1 MRKVV
6 RLAKPQA
13 SKDGNVEMENPVQ
26 TARELA
32 THANEIKHLQQDM
45 DRVLV
50 ELEAM
55 KQTVDSINQKLDK
68 AEGGWKTLIWIGGL
82 ATSVTGIIGYV
93 VGQIRG

>member
-1 MRKVV
+1 
-6 RLAKPQA
+6 
-13 SKDGNVEMENPVQ
+13 MENPVQ

-82 ATSVTGIIGYV
+82 ATSVTGVIGYI
-93 VGQIRG
+93 VGQIRN

>member
-6 RLAKPQA
+6 LHARLRAL
-13 SKDGNVEMENPVQ
+13 KDGNVDMEDSVQ

-32 THANEIKHLQQDM
+32 THANEIKHIQSDM
-45 DRVLV
+45 DQVLQ

-55 KQTVDSINQKLDK
+55 KATIDSINQKLDR

-82 ATSVTGIIGYV
+82 ATSVTGIIGYII
-93 VGQIRG
+93 GQVRG

>member
-1 MRKVV
+1 
-6 RLAKPQA
+6 
-13 SKDGNVEMENPVQ
+13 MENPVQ

-68 AEGGWKTLIWIGGL
+68 VEGGWKTLIWIGGL
-82 ATSVTGIIGYV
+82 ATSVTGVIGYII
-93 VGQIRG
+93 GQIRN

>member
-1 MRKVV
+1 
-6 RLAKPQA
+6 
-13 SKDGNVEMENPVQ
+13 MENPVQ

-82 ATSVTGIIGYV
+82 ATSVTGVIGYII
-93 VGQIRG
+93 GQIRN

>member
-1 MRKVV
+1 
-6 RLAKPQA
+6 
-13 SKDGNVEMENPVQ
+13 MENPIQ

-32 THANEIKHLQQDM
+32 THASEIKHLQSDM

-82 ATSVTGIIGYV
+82 ATSVTGVIGYII
-93 VGQIRG
+93 GQIRG

>member
-1 MRKVV
+1 
-6 RLAKPQA
+6 
-13 SKDGNVEMENPVQ
+13 MENPVE

-68 AEGGWKTLIWIGGL
+68 AEGGWKTLIWIGTVVSGI
-82 ATSVTGIIGYV
+82 TGFVGYLV
-93 VGQIRG
+93 AQIRG

>member
-1 MRKVV
+1 
-6 RLAKPQA
+6 
-13 SKDGNVEMENPVQ
+13 MENPIQ

-32 THANEIKHLQQDM
+32 THASEIKHLQSDM
-45 DRVLV
+45 DWVLV

-82 ATSVTGIIGYV
+82 ATSVTGVIGYII
-93 VGQIRG
+93 GQIRG

>member
-1 MRKVV
+1 
-6 RLAKPQA
+6 
-13 SKDGNVEMENPVQ
+13 MENPVQ

-32 THANEIKHLQQDM
+32 THAIEIKHLQQDM
-45 DRVLV
+45 DRVLI

-82 ATSVTGIIGYV
+82 ATSVTGVIGYI
-93 VGQIRG
+93 VGQIRN

>member
-1 MRKVV
+1 
-6 RLAKPQA
+6 
-13 SKDGNVEMENPVQ
+13 MENPVQ

-82 ATSVTGIIGYV
+82 ATSVTGVVGYI
-93 VGQIRG
+93 VGQIRS

>member
-1 MRKVV
+1 M
-6 RLAKPQA
+6 
-13 SKDGNVEMENPVQ
+13 DNPVQ

-55 KQTVDSINQKLDK
+55 KLTVDSINQKLDK

-82 ATSVTGIIGYV
+82 ATSATGVIGYV
-93 VGQIRG
+93 IGYFRG

>member
-1 MRKVV
+1 
-6 RLAKPQA
+6 
-13 SKDGNVEMENPVQ
+13 MENPVQ

-82 ATSVTGIIGYV
+82 ATSVTGVIGYI
-93 VGQIRG
+93 VGQIRS